1 MDASLL
7 YPTLRSRLRDALDR
21 DRRMLNAVRKLRYAL
36 VQGPWQPLVV
46 RWHQAFSRNP
56 RFATAAETMLPP
68 FDVDGVV
75 RRLERDAY
83 SAGFVVPGP
92 VVDDIVAYVR
102 KRGARWIENPHKS
115 CFAVERL
122 SQDPAIV
129 EVARGY
135 LGAEPILL
143 ESRSYWTLPTPDER
157 GRVFGAADG
166 GMFHYDVADV
176 RSLSVFIYL
185 TDVDEDSCPHVV
197 IRGTQ
202 ARRTPRQIFTRML
215 DDATAERRFGGRI
228 HTILG
233 PRGTGWFEDIAT
245 YHKQRNGTKPRL
257 LLSLLYSLGRRPGV
271 PRKSLAHRQG

>member
-21 DRRMLNAVRKLRYAL
+21 DRGVLNAVRKLRYL
-36 VQGPWQPLVV
+36 LIQGPWQPLVI
-46 RWHQAFSRNP
+46 RWHRDFSRNP
-56 RFATAAETMLPP
+56 RFEAAPESVVTP
-68 FDVDGVV
+68 FDVDGAI

-83 SAGFVVPGP
+83 SAGFRIPDAM
-92 VVDDIVAYVR
+92 VDEIMAYVGA
-102 KRGARWIENPHKS
+102 RGSRWIENPHKG
-115 CFAVERL
+115 CAAIERL
-122 SQDPAIV
+122 SRDPAIV

-135 LGAEPILL
+135 LGVEPILL
-143 ESRSYWTLPTPDER
+143 ETRSYWTLPTPDEQ

-176 RSLSVFIYL
+176 KSLSVFVYL

-202 ARRTPRQIFTRML
+202 ARRTPGQILTRML

-228 HTILG
+228 HTITG

-245 YHKQRNGTKPRL
+245 YHKQAHGTKKRL
-257 LLSLLYSLGRRPGV
+257 LLSLLYSLHRRPGV